1 MPVSTQV
8 VGVATASF
16 SWQDLS
22 KETNAELFRVSQVF
36 GDSLP
41 GGYILLAQRFPDQ
54 NAYYGVRR
62 IYPGREPFLID
73 MKLPELFLSEGIEFR
88 RLAIKYGSLF
98 RSTLFTPW
106 TLTVSEVF
114 AVP

>member
-1 MPVSTQV
+1 MTVSTRV

-16 SWQDLS
+16 EWQDLS
-22 KETNAELFRVSQVF
+22 EETNAELFRVSQVF

-41 GGYILLAQRFPDQ
+41 GGYILLAQRFPGL
-54 NAYYGVRR
+54 NAYYGARR

-73 MKLPELFLSEGIEFR
+73 MRIPDLLLTEGVEFR
-88 RLAIKYGSLF
+88 RLSIRYGSVF
-98 RSTLFTPW
+98 RSINFTPW

-114 AVP
+114 ASP